1 MSAPGNDEP
10 ALAQWDKL
18 FHFAF
23 KKTPLDPFNRRG
35 KRPSPLPL
43 SRGERGLLPSP
54 PGRGIEGEGRNVTR
68 VHDSLSAHI
77 CCCFDRE
84 LEFDQ

>member
-23 KKTPLDPFNRRG
+23 KKTPLDPFNRREQS
-35 KRPSPLPL
+35 PSPSIPLP
-43 SRGERGLLPSP
+43 
-54 PGRGIEGEGRNVTR
+54 EGEGSRPLSLRERGGGEGGNVTR
-68 VHDSLSAHI
+68 VHDLLSVQVS
-77 CCCFDRE
+77 CCFDRE